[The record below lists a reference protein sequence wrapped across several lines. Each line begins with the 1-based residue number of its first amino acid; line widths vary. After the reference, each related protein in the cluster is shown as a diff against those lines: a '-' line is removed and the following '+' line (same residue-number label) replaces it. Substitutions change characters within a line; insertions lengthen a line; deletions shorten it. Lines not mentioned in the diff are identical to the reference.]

1 MDGQKIF
8 ISAKTSYGDLVDD
21 WSPAYSGLF
30 SDRWETSAGEFG
42 FLISASTSEFTAR
55 GDGIN
60 LTNFYERSATQTEF
74 PTLDSTE
81 LPGYAGQT
89 LYMPTGPWVQTAD
102 SERNR
107 TGFDVALQWQNTDE
121 TIRATAEFIRSDSEE
136 SWREHVLFPTT
147 SSQGFD
153 ADLENAVLVGTDA
166 TFDEDG
172 FFTSGTISYPWN
184 VAYLASSRGDRTESI
199 VEDASFNLVLT
210 PNEKWKIELD
220 YQTLDTTYDRENN
233 TINNRFAMSDIFLDL
248 RTKVPTVR
256 FLGTNATGGV
266 PRDPAGLNCPV
277 GAVPGTKDLSDPAAA
292 CEYYQ
297 VSIMD
302 TNVDAVGE
310 MDSFTADV
318 EYQIDSGWFKS
329 VSGGAYF
336 SDIDRTSQDDEYIN
350 WGAVSHTWGTVPTA
364 GLAGNPELYE
374 PVTFGNDF
382 LNGSG
387 LTGANRTFLFPRMS
401 NTTEKNLLG
410 YDELLTAYGYN
421 NGGWHNRRTRVSID
435 GQPTNELGYL
445 PHETVTTAIGR
456 QEAYVRFDFANEE
469 LAMPIKANLGLRYV
483 SYDVEATGSSRFNEP
498 GLGDTAQAYY
508 EANFP
513 AYAQFFN
520 GDGSTVNTAEPE
532 TYTTTLPS
540 LNISV
545 GVTDDLIAR
554 VALSKAIFFPSLYD
568 MRNTTNYSAAVVS
581 TESPPG
587 TIASMQVTPNGVGG
601 NPYLKPEES
610 NQLDLTAE
618 WYFSEVGSL
627 TLSWFYKDIENLFR
641 ERNYETTV
649 TNTSSNTSMDMLVR
663 RYVNEGEGKITGFE
677 IAYQQFYDF
686 LPGAWS
692 GLGMQFNYTYVSQ
705 DDLDDENLGE
715 SVSIGGDRNAFRN
728 FTGLPLPGLSE
739 DTYNFAL
746 MYQYDAIEARMAY
759 NWRSEYLITRRDAN
773 SFAPIFSEDQ
783 GYLDASIWYTINDN
797 FRVGLEGSN
806 LLDEMT
812 RTNTQFNQAGI
823 TTPKNYSL
831 TDRRYALSLRATF

>member
-1 MDGQKIF
+1 
-8 ISAKTSYGDLVDD
+8 
-21 WSPAYSGLF
+21 
-30 SDRWETSAGEFG
+30 
-42 FLISASTSEFTAR
+42 
-55 GDGIN
+55 
-60 LTNFYERSATQTEF
+60 
-74 PTLDSTE
+74 
-81 LPGYAGQT
+81 
-89 LYMPTGPWVQTAD
+89 
-102 SERNR
+102 
-107 TGFDVALQWQNTDE
+107 
-121 TIRATAEFIRSDSEE
+121 
-136 SWREHVLFPTT
+136 
-147 SSQGFD
+147 
-153 ADLENAVLVGTDA
+153 
-166 TFDEDG
+166 
-172 FFTSGTISYPWN
+172 
-184 VAYLASSRGDRTESI
+184 
-199 VEDASFNLVLT
+199 
-210 PNEKWKIELD
+210 
-220 YQTLDTTYDRENN
+220 
-233 TINNRFAMSDIFLDL
+233 
-248 RTKVPTVR
+248 
-256 FLGTNATGGV
+256 
-266 PRDPAGLNCPV
+266 
-277 GAVPGTKDLSDPAAA
+277 
-292 CEYYQ
+292 
-297 VSIMD
+297 
-302 TNVDAVGE
+302 
-310 MDSFTADV
+310 
-318 EYQIDSGWFKS
+318 
-329 VSGGAYF
+329 
-336 SDIDRTSQDDEYIN
+336 
-350 WGAVSHTWGTVPTA
+350 
-364 GLAGNPELYE
+364 
-374 PVTFGNDF
+374 
-382 LNGSG
+382 
-387 LTGANRTFLFPRMS
+387 
-401 NTTEKNLLG
+401 
-410 YDELLTAYGYN
+410 
-421 NGGWHNRRTRVSID
+421 
-435 GQPTNELGYL
+435 
-445 PHETVTTAIGR
+445 
-456 QEAYVRFDFANEE
+456 
-469 LAMPIKANLGLRYV
+469 
-483 SYDVEATGSSRFNEP
+483 
-498 GLGDTAQAYY
+498 
-508 EANFP
+508 
-513 AYAQFFN
+513 
-520 GDGSTVNTAEPE
+520 
-532 TYTTTLPS
+532 
-540 LNISV
+540 
-545 GVTDDLIAR
+545 LIAR

-649 TNTSSNTSMDMLVR
+649 TNTSSNTNMDMLVR

-746 MYQYDAIEARMAY
+746 MYQYEDIEARIAY